1 MAIRIFNNTASTN
14 AQRYLGVNNQR
25 LATSIERI
33 SSGIRINKGAD
44 DAAGLAIS
52 EGLRSDIRALRQA
65 TRNANDGLSL
75 LNVTEGALN
84 EQSGIL
90 IRLRELASQAATGTV
105 GSTERATIQLE
116 FSALRDE
123 LTRIAMTTEFN
134 GIGVIDGTLKSS
146 KAATTAS
153 APTKVAATTAASG
166 AVTSVA
172 TANVTTTKTDALT
185 GIVTTVVSAAAS
197 GAVTS
202 VAATNQTLVSTAASG
217 AVTTTN
223 QTPVSAVATTNDIMI
238 QIGIDNSADS
248 RINLNNSLSLDA
260 VTSSTLGVASLSVTG
275 AAEALTALAQ
285 IENAIASVTAT
296 RGKVGA
302 VTNRLQRAV
311 GALSITSENLQAA
324 ESSIR
329 DADIAHE
336 IAQLTR
342 NQILVQTST
351 AMVGQSNLIPQSVL
365 QLLA

>member
-14 AQRYLGVNNQR
+14 AQRILGINNQR

-33 SSGIRINKGAD
+33 SSGIRINRGAD

-65 TRNANDGLSL
+65 TRNANDGMSL
-75 LNVTEGALN
+75 VNVAEGALN
-84 EQSGIL
+84 EQSSIL

-123 LTRIAMTTEFN
+123 LTRIAATTEFN
-134 GIGVIDGTLKSS
+134 GTGLIDGTL
-146 KAATTAS
+146 AS
-153 APTKVAATTAASG
+153 
-166 AVTSVA
+166 SVA
-172 TANVTTTKTDALT
+172 T
-185 GIVTTVVSAAAS
+185 
-197 GAVTS
+197 TS
-202 VAATNQTLVSTAASG
+202 HTL
-217 AVTTTN
+217 
-223 QTPVSAVATTNDIMI
+223 I
-238 QIGIDNSADS
+238 QIGIDSSSDS
-248 RINLNNSLSLDA
+248 RIDLNDSLSLDA
-260 VTSSTLGVASLSVTG
+260 VTASTLGIASLSVT
-275 AAEALTALAQ
+275 ASAEALTALSV
-285 IENAIASVTAT
+285 IDTAIASVTAS

-302 VTNRLQRAV
+302 VQNRLQRSV
-311 GALSITSENLQAA
+311 SALSISSENLQAA

>member
-14 AQRYLGVNNQR
+14 AQRILGINNQR

-33 SSGIRINKGAD
+33 SSGIRINRGAD

-65 TRNANDGLSL
+65 TRNANDGMSL
-75 LNVTEGALN
+75 VNVAEGALN
-84 EQSGIL
+84 EQSSIL

-123 LTRIAMTTEFN
+123 LTRIAATTEFN
-134 GIGVIDGTLKSS
+134 GTGLIDGTL
-146 KAATTAS
+146 AS
-153 APTKVAATTAASG
+153 
-166 AVTSVA
+166 SVA
-172 TANVTTTKTDALT
+172 
-185 GIVTTVVSAAAS
+185 S
-197 GAVTS
+197 TS
-202 VAATNQTLVSTAASG
+202 HTL
-217 AVTTTN
+217 
-223 QTPVSAVATTNDIMI
+223 I
-238 QIGIDNSADS
+238 QIGIDSSSDS
-248 RINLNNSLSLDA
+248 RIDLNDSLSLDA
-260 VTSSTLGVASLSVTG
+260 VTASTLGIASLSVT
-275 AAEALTALAQ
+275 ASAEALTALSV
-285 IENAIASVTAT
+285 IDTAIASVTAS

-302 VTNRLQRAV
+302 VQNRLQRSV
-311 GALSITSENLQAA
+311 SALSISSENLQAA

-329 DADIAHE
+329 DADIAYE